1 MNTETVT
8 ETVTADQLSVGDRVL
23 AFGLEVKVAFI
34 GNVSLE
40 LEANGKRIANG
51 LWVPLEGSTFERII
65 PPWSTESRKKAS
77 DFAGNHKAMLRSRST
92 ISRTAKRVTWPTSLL
107 L

>member
-40 LEANGKRIANG
+40 LEANGSPATTPAG
-51 LWVPLEGSTFERII
+51 EFFLWILARRQTERQ
-65 PPWSTESRKKAS
+65 A
-77 DFAGNHKAMLRSRST
+77 A
-92 ISRTAKRVTWPTSLL
+92 
-107 L
+107 